1 MEMDLLELCH
11 SADEEEEFLN
21 DILQQPA
28 FSAESESQ
36 SFVVQNNIAAAAAA
50 TATAITNEVAE
61 AGKRLR
67 PSSSSPRRYIL
78 SFDNAMMVP
87 AATPEESFLG
97 NYSMD
102 PTNVCYKVRN
112 TVFFLDKYNRNITN
126 KIILVKIK

>member
-11 SADEEEEFLN
+11 GADEEEEFLK

-67 PSSSSPRRYIL
+67 PSSSPRRYIL

-112 TVFFLDKYNRNITN
+112 TVFFS
-126 KIILVKIK
+126 